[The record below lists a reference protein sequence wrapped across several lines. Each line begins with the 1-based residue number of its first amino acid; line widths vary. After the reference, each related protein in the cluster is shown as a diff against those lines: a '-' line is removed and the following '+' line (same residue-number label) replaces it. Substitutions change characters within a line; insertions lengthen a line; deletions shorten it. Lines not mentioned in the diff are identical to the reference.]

1 MASKNTL
8 SESVEEVAEEVTS
21 VSTSTATVAATTVAA
36 ATPKRMGV
44 VRYCQVRE
52 LARSW
57 TAVMKNRYKSEVH
70 TLEEWDELYEWVR
83 NHKVRS
89 I

>member
-8 SESVEEVAEEVTS
+8 SESVDEVAEEVTS
-21 VSTSTATVAATTVAA
+21 VSTSTATVAAT
-36 ATPKRMGV
+36 TPKRMGV

-83 NHKVRS
+83 NRKVRS

>member
-21 VSTSTATVAATTVAA
+21 VSTSTATVAA

-52 LARSW
+52 LPRSW
-57 TAVMKNRYKSEVH
+57 TAVLRNRYKIEVH
-70 TLEEWDELYEWVR
+70 TLEEWDGLYEWVR
-83 NHKVRS
+83 NRKVGS

>member
-21 VSTSTATVAATTVAA
+21 VSTSTATVAA
-36 ATPKRMGV
+36 ATQKRLGV

-52 LARSW
+52 LNSAWAR
-57 TAVMKNRYKSEVH
+57 VMCNRYKSEVH
-70 TLEEWDELYEWVR
+70 TLAEWDELYERVR
-83 NHKVRS
+83 NRK
-89 I
+89 IG

>member
-21 VSTSTATVAATTVAA
+21 VSTSTSTATVAA

-52 LARSW
+52 LSRSW
-57 TAVMKNRYKSEVH
+57 TAVMKNRYKSEGH

-83 NHKVRS
+83 NRKVGS

>member
-1 MASKNTL
+1 MASKSTL

-21 VSTSTATVAATTVAA
+21 VSTSTATVAA

-52 LARSW
+52 LSRSW

-83 NHKVRS
+83 NRKVGS
-89 I
+89 M

>member
-1 MASKNTL
+1 MASKSTL
-8 SESVEEVAEEVTS
+8 PESVDEATS
-21 VSTSTATVAATTVAA
+21 STAAAAV

-52 LARSW
+52 LSRSW

-70 TLEEWDELYEWVR
+70 TLKEWNELYEWVR
-83 NHKVRS
+83 NRKVGS

>member
-8 SESVEEVAEEVTS
+8 SESVEEVTS
-21 VSTSTATVAATTVAA
+21 VSTSTATVAA

-44 VRYCQVRE
+44 VRYFQVRE

-83 NHKVRS
+83 NRKVRS

>member
-8 SESVEEVAEEVTS
+8 SESVEEVAEEVTC
-21 VSTSTATVAATTVAA
+21 ATLAA

-52 LARSW
+52 LSRSW

-83 NHKVRS
+83 NRKVGS